1 MLRVQT
7 SSGRAYRRPFFCL
20 SLFLIAAGSPLSFLR
35 GPIFENIRRRR
46 LPDECFPVCS
56 GFCSLR
62 NEELKSDTPTASRK
76 RATAHPTQP
85 THACIPRRV
94 SGRHRARDLRGRARQ
109 AFILV
114 EQPFSIF
121 RERKNEGPPFADST
135 VGARPAVTKI
145 QILDHARH
153 PPRGILAAVLE
164 HPSPRQPAPHR
175 APRTHPEADN
185 SPRQFPAFLGASTW
199 GLVTSRQ
206 TFVRRR
212 HSTP

>member
-1 MLRVQT
+1 LRRAAPYHFCGDQFLKT
-7 SSGRAYRRPFFCL
+7 SAAGGCLMSAFRSAADFVRYVTKNLNRIHPPHSGNVRRPIPPNQRMPAF
-20 SLFLIAAGSPLSFLR
+20 R
-35 GPIFENIRRRR
+35 GAFQGGIE
-46 LPDECFPVCS
+46 
-56 GFCSLR
+56 
-62 NEELKSDTPTASRK
+62 
-76 RATAHPTQP
+76 
-85 THACIPRRV
+85 
-94 SGRHRARDLRGRARQ
+94 RGIYEVERGKH
-109 AFILV
+109 LV
-114 EQPFSIF
+114 ERPFSIF

-185 SPRQFPAFLGASTW
+185 SPRQFPAFLGASPW

-212 HSTP
+212 HSTPMRRGSLGRLSDQ